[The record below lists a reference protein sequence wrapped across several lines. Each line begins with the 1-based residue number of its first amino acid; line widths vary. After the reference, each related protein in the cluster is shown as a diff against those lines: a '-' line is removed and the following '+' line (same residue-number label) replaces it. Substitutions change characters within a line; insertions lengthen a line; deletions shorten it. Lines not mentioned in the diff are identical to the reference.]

1 MSRWVSNTTKKRFWF
16 LTRLTLLLLALIITL
31 LPVYWLVNTSLKS
44 PVEVFASPPTLFP
57 QNPMLGNYVSLFYR
71 RRLGD
76 YLLNSLIIVGT
87 AVLLSLSVGSLA
99 AYSLARFGK
108 SRLQQKINFW
118 VLAPRMIPPVA
129 LVVPL
134 FLILQRL
141 GLINKHLGLILVYT
155 AFNLPFVVW
164 MMRSFFQEIPVDLE
178 EAAMVD
184 GASRLRS
191 FKDIALPLA
200 APGLAATSIFSLI
213 ITYNEFFFALILTS
227 TPAAAT
233 LPVGTAALIGKTQTL
248 YGEMAAAGV
257 VAAVPLVIFALL
269 VQRHLVRGLTMGA
282 VK

>member
-1 MSRWVSNTTKKRFWF
+1 MTS
-16 LTRLTLLLLALIITL
+16 TRRRRLWTLARVILIVVAMFITL
-31 LPVYWLVNTSLKS
+31 VPVYWMVNTSLKAQ
-44 PVEVFASPPTLFP
+44 VEVFTTPPTFWP
-57 QNPMLGNYVSLFYR
+57 QNPTLDNYVNLFTR
-71 RRLGD
+71 RHLGG
-76 YLLNSLIIVGT
+76 YILNSIFIVGC
-87 AVLLSLSVGSLA
+87 AVLLSLVIGSLA
-99 AYSLARFGK
+99 GYSLARFG
-108 SRLQQKINFW
+108 SRLQQNLDFW

-134 FLILQRL
+134 FLILQQL
-141 GLINKHLGLILVYT
+141 GLINKKLGLILVYT
-155 AFNLPFVVW
+155 AFNLPFVAW
-164 MMRSFFQEIPVDLE
+164 MMRSFFQEIPADLE

-184 GASRLRS
+184 GAGRLRS
-191 FKDIALPLA
+191 FWDIVLPLA
-200 APGLAATSIFSLI
+200 APGLAATAIFSLI

-248 YGEMAAAGV
+248 YGEMAAAGL

>member
-1 MSRWVSNTTKKRFWF
+1 MPRFTSTTRR
-16 LTRLTLLLLALIITL
+16 RLWLGMRVILIVLALIITL
-31 LPVYWLVNTSLKS
+31 LPVYWMVNTSLKTQ
-44 PVEVFASPPTLFP
+44 VEVFTSPPTLWP
-57 QNPMLGNYVSLFYR
+57 ENPTLANYVNLFVR
-71 RRLGD
+71 RHLGA
-76 YLLNSLIIVGT
+76 YLLNSVIIVGS
-87 AVLLSLSVGSLA
+87 AVLLSLIIGSLA

-108 SRLQQKINFW
+108 ARMREKVNFW

-129 LVVPL
+129 LVVPM
-134 FLILQRL
+134 FLILQQL
-141 GLINKHLGLILVYT
+141 GLINKKLGLILVYT
-155 AFNLPFVVW
+155 AFNLPFVAL

-191 FKDIALPLA
+191 IREIVLPLA
-200 APGLAATSIFSLI
+200 SPGLVATSIFSLI
-213 ITYNEFFFALILTS
+213 VTFNEFFFALILTS

>member
-1 MSRWVSNTTKKRFWF
+1 MP
-16 LTRLTLLLLALIITL
+16 RLTSTQLRRLWLAVRLALIILALIITM
-31 LPVYWLVNTSLKS
+31 LPVYWMVNTSLKAQ
-44 PVEVFASPPTLFP
+44 VEVFASPPTFWP
-57 QNPMLGNYVSLFYR
+57 QQPTLDNYVSLFAR
-71 RRLGD
+71 RHLGN
-76 YLLNSLIIVGT
+76 YVVNSIIIVGC
-87 AVLLSLSVGSLA
+87 AVLLSLAMGSLA
-99 AYSLARFGK
+99 AYSLARFGPLRQ
-108 SRLQQKINFW
+108 SLSFW

-134 FLILQRL
+134 FLILEQC
-141 GLINKHLGLILVYT
+141 GLINKRLGLILVYT
-155 AFNLPFVVW
+155 AFNLPFVTW
-164 MMRSFFQEIPVDLE
+164 MMRSFIQEIPVDLE
-178 EAAMVD
+178 ESAMVD

-191 FKDIALPLA
+191 FRDIVLPLA
-200 APGLAATSIFSLI
+200 SPGLAATAIFSLI

-257 VAAVPLVIFALL
+257 IAAVPLVIFALL

>member
-1 MSRWVSNTTKKRFWF
+1 MPRLSSAVRRRLWF
-16 LTRLTLLLLALIITL
+16 LTRLSLIVVALIVTL
-31 LPVYWLVNTSLKS
+31 LPVYWMANTSLKNQ
-44 PVEVFASPPTLFP
+44 VEVFTSPPTFWP
-57 QNPMLGNYVSLFYR
+57 QNPTMDNYVSLFVR
-71 RRLGD
+71 RHLGS
-76 YLLNSLIIVGT
+76 YLLNSLIIVGS
-87 AVLLSLSVGSLA
+87 AVVLSLAIGSLA
-99 AYSLARFGK
+99 AYSLARFVKGQLRE
-108 SRLQQKINFW
+108 SLNFW

-134 FLILQRL
+134 FLILQHL
-141 GLINKHLGLILVYT
+141 GLINKQLGLILVYT
-155 AFNLPFVVW
+155 AFNLPFVAW
-164 MMRSFFQEIPVDLE
+164 MMRSFFLEIPMDLE

-184 GASRLRS
+184 GATRLRS
-191 FKDIALPLA
+191 FRDIVLPLA
-200 APGLAATSIFSLI
+200 APGLVATSIFALI
-213 ITYNEFFFALILTS
+213 ITFNEFFFALILTS